1 MNLGHLDGLKSRP
14 ERRLMFKDT
23 KAYSGFAVD
32 DVEAAKKFY
41 GDTLGIEVSEENGM
55 LTLKIAGDRPTLIY
69 PKPGHTPAEYTIL
82 NFPVDDIDAAVDQ
95 LGERGVEFLRYEGF
109 DQDEKGVM
117 RDQGPNIAWFTD
129 PAGNVL
135 SVIEE

>member
-1 MNLGHLDGLKSRP
+1 
-14 ERRLMFKDT
+14 
-23 KAYSGFAVD
+23 
-32 DVEAAKKFY
+32 
-41 GDTLGIEVSEENGM
+41 
-55 LTLKIAGDRPTLIY
+55 
-69 PKPGHTPAEYTIL
+69 
-82 NFPVDDIDAAVDQ
+82 VDQ